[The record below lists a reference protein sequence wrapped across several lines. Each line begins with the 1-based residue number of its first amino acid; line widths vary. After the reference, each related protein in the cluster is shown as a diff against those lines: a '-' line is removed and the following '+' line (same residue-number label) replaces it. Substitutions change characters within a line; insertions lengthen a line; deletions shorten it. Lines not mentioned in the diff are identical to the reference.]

1 MGANLS
7 YAKAKGGFKSGFVL
21 SKEPY
26 HFFQADIP
34 KLLSSL
40 DKNLLKDAWRRM
52 VLIRNFE
59 QRGEAAYQQGK
70 VGGFYHSYAGQE
82 AIQTACIAACG
93 QEHWYTTTYRC
104 HALAL
109 LLGTTPNSM
118 MAELYGR
125 STGVAKGLGGSM
137 HMYADKMLGGLAIV
151 GGHVPIAA
159 GAAFSI
165 KYLKQKGLVSLC
177 FLGEGA
183 VVQGAFHESL
193 NLASLWNL
201 PLICVIENNQWGM
214 GTAATRA
221 VCVKP
226 IAEHFAHAYGI
237 QSYTFDGLD
246 FFHCYAGFKE
256 ALQQCLSTSRPILI
270 EAVTERFRGHSV
282 SDPGL
287 YRTKEALQETLQ
299 KDPILRMKGLLLK
312 NGIMTEEECE
322 AVEKEARETM
332 IAAMKFADESPW
344 PDPITLEEGVFAPP
358 ENA

>member
-1 MGANLS
+1 M
-7 YAKAKGGFKSGFVL
+7 

-26 HFFQADIP
+26 HFFQADFH
-34 KLLSSL
+34 KLLSSI
-40 DKNLLKDAWRRM
+40 DQNLLKDVLRQM
-52 VLIRNFE
+52 FLIRNFE

-93 QEHWYTTTYRC
+93 RDHWYTTTYRC

-109 LLGTTPNSM
+109 LLGASPNAM

-125 STGVAKGLGGSM
+125 STGIAKGLGGSM
-137 HMYADKMLGGLAIV
+137 HMYADRMLGGLAIV
-151 GGHVPIAA
+151 GGHIPIAS
-159 GAAFSI
+159 GAAFTI

-183 VVQGAFHESL
+183 SVQGAFHESL
-193 NLASLWNL
+193 NLAALWNL

-214 GTAATRA
+214 GTAASRA

-226 IAEHFAHAYGI
+226 IAEHFAKAYGI
-237 QSYTFDGLD
+237 KSYTFDGLD
-246 FFHCYAGFKE
+246 FFNCYAGFKD
-256 ALQQCLSTSRPILI
+256 ALNECIRTSRPILI
-270 EAVTERFRGHSV
+270 EAVTERFRGHSI

-287 YRTKEALQETLQ
+287 YRSKEALKETME
-299 KDPILRMKGLLLK
+299 KDPLFRLKSVLLEEEIL
-312 NGIMTEEECE
+312 TEEEC
-322 AVEKEARETM
+322 AAMDKEARDIM

-344 PDPITLEEGVFAPP
+344 PDPITLEEGVFAPQ
-358 ENA
+358 EKI